1 MASQPSTAHMKG
13 DGQWST
19 ASLGRRTW
27 RFRRWAWAA
36 CACPARR
43 GASTMKSQ
51 WPRFTWP
58 FDLGI
63 NFLDTSASYGNGHN
77 HELIARALKGRRE
90 RVVVH
95 SKTGSPRTPDP
106 SGIRGGGSPEYLAR
120 VCEDSLRR
128 RLHVD
133 GPHHGRH
140 PRLGATGDFG
150 EQLGHEVGTASLPGR
165 ASEHRSYSLSAAER
179 TSSSQ
184 AGKSPTAVCRITEP
198 KSMPTCP

>member
-1 MASQPSTAHMKG
+1 MEYRKFGTTDLAVSPLGLGCMRMSGPQGGVDDEESMATIHM
-13 DGQWST
+13 
-19 ASLGRRTW
+19 AI
-27 RFRRWAWAA
+27 
-36 CACPARR
+36 
-43 GASTMKSQ
+43 
-51 WPRFTWP
+51 
-58 FDLGI
+58 DLGI

-128 RLHVD
+128 RLLVG

-184 AGKSPTAVCRITEP
+184 AGKSPTAACRITEP